1 MKTIS
6 FCGFDI
12 DEEGELWQAV
22 DVINVW
28 FDPLNRERGPR
39 QRGKAKRLRGRR
51 SPIRDKV
58 KHGETGT
65 LLEVK
70 GNYCKVRTA
79 RNKVGWVTFY
89 FIKELKAEWLEIRK
103 KIRATERSRSKS

>member
-12 DEEGELWQAV
+12 DEEGELWLAESNKT
-22 DVINVW
+22 INIW
-28 FDPLNRERGPR
+28 FDPLNRERGPK

-51 SPIRDKV
+51 SPIRDRV

-65 LLEVK
+65 LLET
-70 GNYCKVRTA
+70 KVNCSLSAIKNKCYDLMPMLCFLRLTLERT
-79 RNKVGWVTFY
+79 
-89 FIKELKAEWLEIRK
+89 
-103 KIRATERSRSKS
+103 